1 VHPNGTWPGRKYPDS
16 ALDSVIGSRSGW
28 RAACIEVRQ
37 EAGCESRT
45 NVPAVL
51 DLLRG
56 RLRLLGARLD
66 EDPSLD
72 VPCKM
77 GAALRLGVEFS
88 GRSAA
93 RTVNEE
99 ARS

>member
-1 VHPNGTWPGRKYPDS
+1 
-16 ALDSVIGSRSGW
+16 
-28 RAACIEVRQ
+28 
-37 EAGCESRT
+37 
-45 NVPAVL
+45 VPAVL